1 MLTQLQKAR
10 PAHQAIV
17 TRPPVLPFET
27 DQYLILASEGGSEGG
42 SMWTKDPQAATQFPS
57 MREAARAAIRLPSAL
72 RAYGLPRVRDLP
84 VRAAH

>member
-27 DQYLILASEGGSEGG
+27 DQYLILASEGGL
-42 SMWTKDPQAATQFPS
+42 MWTKDPQAATQFPS